1 MMPPASRWTAW
12 ASRGMW
18 TLTDQGLFSLSS
30 VMVNV
35 LLARWLSTHAYGAF
49 AVSYSL
55 FLLLGTVHTALLAEP
70 LLVYGAG
77 KYAHAIPAYVRLV
90 MRGHWLVMGVCSLIL
105 ASAGIIMLQLGMPLL
120 GRAMLGVAAAAPFIL
135 LSWLMRRACYIRARP
150 QWAATAGALNLGLT
164 VLGLLLLKHYGS
176 LSIVSALGVIGGA
189 SALASASLVLRVRTP
204 MAGSGA
210 APPTVASVLRDHWSY
225 GRWAA
230 GTGMLSWAPTDLYI
244 LVLPLWGGLGASA
257 GLKALMTLV
266 MPAVQAQNAMSN
278 LLTPLLVRAR
288 GQSAFKRILM
298 IAMLCFASFSIG
310 YWLLLGIVHKPL
322 VHGIYGG
329 RYDHVGTVLWLL
341 GLLPLFSGMAE
352 ALSDALRALERPDRI
367 FWAAIASTTAT
378 IGLGVT
384 AAARWGV
391 AGVAIGQI
399 ASAIAAVG
407 VMWMSLAR
415 LRKRVRPAIAAVRPR
430 GSMP

>member
-1 MMPPASRWTAW
+1 
-12 ASRGMW
+12 
-18 TLTDQGLFSLSS
+18 
-30 VMVNV
+30 MVNV
-35 LLARWLSTHAYGAF
+35 LLARWLSAHAYGAF

-70 LLVYGAG
+70 LLVFGAG
-77 KYAHAIPAYVRLV
+77 KYGHAIPAYVRIV

-105 ASAGIIMLQLGMPLL
+105 ASVGVVLSQLGMPLL

-164 VLGLLLLKHYGS
+164 ALGLLLLRHYGA
-176 LSIVSALGVIGGA
+176 LSIVSALGVIGGS
-189 SALASASLVLRVRTP
+189 SALASASLVLRVRSP
-204 MAGSGA
+204 MAEAGA
-210 APPTVASVLRDHWSY
+210 APPSAAAVLHDHWSY

-230 GTGMLSWAPTDLYI
+230 GTGMLLWAPTDLYV

-257 GLKALMTLV
+257 VLKALMTLV
-266 MPAVQAQNAMSN
+266 MPAVQAQYAVSN

-288 GQSAFKRILM
+288 GQSSFKRILRT
-298 IAMLCFASFSIG
+298 AMLCFASFSIS
-310 YWLLLGIVHKPL
+310 YWVLLGVVHKPL
-322 VHGIYGG
+322 VHWLYNG
-329 RYDHVGTVLWLL
+329 RYDSVGPVLWLL
-341 GLLPLFSGMAE
+341 GALPLFTGIGE

-367 FWAAIASTTAT
+367 FWAAIASTTTT

-384 AAARWGV
+384 AAAGWGV

-399 ASAIAAVG
+399 ASAIAAAG
-407 VMWMSLAR
+407 VMWMSLMR
-415 LRKRVRPAIAAVRPR
+415 LRKRVQPAVATV
-430 GSMP
+430 GS